1 MTQKTL
7 ITPQNNI
14 KKLVITYFLHLDKLM
29 LDEVTYDK
37 FFIRISNF
45 LLLILIEAFG
55 FRISHFLSICYEAL
69 TNLVA

>member
-14 KKLVITYFLHLDKLM
+14 KKLVITSYFLHLDKLM

-55 FRISHFLSICYEAL
+55 FRISHLPTL
-69 TNLVA
+69 